1 MTYSLLCIGQIA
13 LRIVRHF
20 QKRFALSFFFL
31 YHIVPNIGPRIIA
44 YYITSSRSIYVEW
57 EHSIPRRN
65 VRGILV
71 GYRVAWDED
80 HFSSDDGNDYGGH
93 ADVGLDTS
101 NYSVTSLHEYWL
113 YNIRVAG
120 RTSVG
125 HGTYSTVTVVTGED
139 GKSFTTF
146 SEGIASPIYLF
157 ENCGVFLA
165 VFSLTN
171 YKVAY
176 YNFD

>member
-1 MTYSLLCIGQIA
+1 MKYLLFRIGQLAWGVVQA
-13 LRIVRHF
+13 LPKEICL
-20 QKRFALSFFFL
+20 KRLFL
-31 YHIVPNIGPRIIA
+31 YHTVPDIGPEIIA
-44 YYITSSRSIYVEW
+44 YYNTSSSSIYVEW

-80 HFSSDDGNDYGGH
+80 HFSSDDGNDSGGH
-93 ADVGLDTS
+93 ADVGRDTS
-101 NYSVTSLHEYWL
+101 NYNVTSLHEYWL

-125 HGTYSTVTVVTGED
+125 HGTYSTVTVLTGED

-146 SEGIASPIYLF
+146 SERIVSPIHLF